1 MALLAHP
8 KPPRLV
14 FETVFAFSPNRETL
28 GGTSYLIVEKDANG
42 QAANLLVDAPAWEE
56 STQAFLAAQGGVRW
70 LFLTHRGA
78 TGKAREIQQA
88 LGCELV
94 IQEQEA
100 YLLPETPVT
109 VFSKEFIFE
118 NGCRALWTPG
128 HSPGSACLYYPAYE
142 GVLFTGRH
150 LLPDRQGHPVPLRFS
165 KTFHWPRQLQQVER
179 LRTEFSAATLSYL
192 CPGANTGALRGERA
206 IPNAH
211 AHLNALD
218 LDTLRETQP
227 LL

>member
-1 MALLAHP
+1 MSFSHP
-8 KPPRLV
+8 KPPRPV
-14 FETVFAFSPNRETL
+14 FETVFAFSPNRDTL
-28 GGTSYLIVEKDANG
+28 GGTSYLIVGKDTSG
-42 QAANLLVDAPAWEE
+42 QSANLLIDAPAWEDSVQE
-56 STQAFLAAQGGVRW
+56 FLTAQGGVRW
-70 LFLTHRGA
+70 LLLTHRGA
-78 TGKAREIQQA
+78 IGKAREIHQA
-88 LGCELV
+88 LDCAVV

-109 VFSKEFIFE
+109 AFSKEVMFD

-128 HSPGSACLYYPAYE
+128 HSPGSACLYYPAYG

-150 LLPDRQGHPVPLRFS
+150 LLPDRQGHPAPLRFS

-179 LRTEFSAATLSYL
+179 LRAEFSAETLSYL

-206 IPNAH
+206 IPDAYNQ
-211 AHLNALD
+211 LKALD
-218 LDTLRETQP
+218 LETLSQTQP